1 MAEDVGEIV
10 GDVAVDALTAGSGA
24 VIVTGL
30 KTGAKKL
37 TISAGKTVT
46 KTVTKTAGKTITKT
60 VTKTTGKTAIKEA
73 GKKTIKELMP
83 DATTVKK
90 WIPKDLPINE
100 GWLKNVVTAGGD
112 INALKKNN
120 YQLILPNDKKSIKD
134 ILQKTTQN
142 TAKETAGE
150 FAENKAV
157 NLTKDKIVKETKKEV
172 VEEVKDKAIDVTENK
187 VVNAAKSEIKDEAK
201 NKIVKEVKDKT
212 AGETKH
218 KTEVT
223 IKEVVRED
231 SKRAGDSVHT
241 SPAVNETKINKVET
255 TKNVTGG
262 IKEEVTENVA
272 NSSFR
277 DLMSFQESIRYD
289 KYWLDVAEE
298 ISGKALEKHITFI
311 NRGGI
316 KKSGGGAF
324 KPVKVSVA
332 LDLNTGN
339 MHFGYNGSDPRVFN
353 PSRKEIV
360 PELQQR
366 IERTKNWAVNDINNE
381 FAANMSFEI
390 WSVDNCA
397 EVYAVNN
404 LLRNGGDI
412 NNIFINTKNS
422 LAKKVDK
429 YLKTASP
436 CRNCQ
441 RTFEGCFFPKK

>member
-1 MAEDVGEIV
+1 
-10 GDVAVDALTAGSGA
+10 
-24 VIVTGL
+24 
-30 KTGAKKL
+30 
-37 TISAGKTVT
+37 
-46 KTVTKTAGKTITKT
+46 
-60 VTKTTGKTAIKEA
+60 
-73 GKKTIKELMP
+73 MP
-83 DATTVKK
+83 TDK
-90 WIPKDLPINE
+90 

-120 YQLILPNDKKSIKD
+120 YQAIFPNDKKSAKD
-134 ILQKTTQN
+134 VLQKTTQN
-142 TAKETAGE
+142 TAKETTGE

-157 NLTKDKIVKETKKEV
+157 NLTKDKIAKETKKEI
-172 VEEVKDKAIDVTENK
+172 VEKVKDKAIDVTENK
-187 VVNAAKSEIKDEAK
+187 VVNAAKSKIKDEAK
-201 NKIVKEVKDKT
+201 DKIVKDKT

-223 IKEVVRED
+223 IKEVVKED
-231 SKRAGDSVHT
+231 SKRAGDGVHT

-311 NRGGI
+311 NCGGI